1 MRVRSFAAP
10 AVCVLLAMTALAI
23 AACGPEKEM
32 WSQRSSWEASETPT
46 AAATA
51 PAAATPTAA
60 PVKLFDLGNVYGV
73 TAGAKAPTF
82 TFDNDATVTEIM
94 DYHYIVG
101 GGPTPGTIALK
112 RDDGTVFGPWQTV
125 GLDGQG
131 NVKNAYWDAK
141 PNAQIPAGT
150 YTVVDS
156 DPGTWST
163 NEQANGLGFVTILGT
178 FSAQ

>member
-1 MRVRSFAAP
+1 MRVRSFAVL
-10 AVCVLLAMTALAI
+10 AVCAFLAAAALPI
-23 AACGPEKEM
+23 TACGPEQEM
-32 WSQRSSWEASETPT
+32 WSQRSTWEASETPS

-51 PAAATPTAA
+51 TAA
-60 PVKLFDLGNVYGV
+60 PVKLFDLGNIYGV
-73 TAGAKAPTF
+73 KAGAKAPTF
-82 TFDNDATVTEIM
+82 TFDKDAIVTEIM

-112 RDDGTVFGPWQTV
+112 RDDGTMFGPWQTV

-141 PNAQIPAGT
+141 PNVKVPAGT

-163 NEQANGLGFVTILGT
+163 NQQANGLGFVTILGT
-178 FSAQ
+178 FAQQ